1 MANLTKGTTISID
14 TLVTSQTLHNLIENA
29 LLSNIGPSDLI
40 AGTHFISVGT
50 ATPNPSAYPF
60 WFSNDPEDPIV
71 RVFALPWGIWCAIG
85 PDRYELPLRN
95 NSGVVVPK
103 GALVVADSS
112 SSFNIATS
120 PSLNALGFLQAT
132 TVTGAYGPVAV
143 CGIGWTL
150 HTSSPSLGGAGQA
163 PTPASGLKA
172 FGCLAGGVAGLGI
185 GGNGGSGPLFGMWL
199 EGNRS
204 GASGHG
210 SAFRASIWGPKLTVG
225 PA

>member
-1 MANLTKGTTISID
+1 MATITKGTTISIS
-14 TLVTSQTLHNLIENA
+14 TQVTSQTLHNLIENA

-60 WFSNDPEDPIV
+60 WFNNDPEDPIV
-71 RVFALPWGIWCAIG
+71 RVYALPWGIWCAIG
-85 PDRYELPLRN
+85 PDRYEIPLRN
-95 NSGVVVPK
+95 NAGVVVPK

-112 SSFNIATS
+112 SSFSIATS

-132 TVTGAYGPVAV
+132 AATGAYAPVAV
-143 CGIGWTL
+143 CGIGWAL
-150 HTSSPSLGGAGQA
+150 HTSSPSLGGSGQA
-163 PTPASGLKA
+163 PTASSGLKA
-172 FGCLAGGVAGLGI
+172 YGNPAGGVGGI
-185 GGNGGSGPLFGMWL
+185 GIGSNGGSGPLFGMWL

-210 SAFRASIWGPKLTVG
+210 SAFRAAIWGPKLTVG